1 MPLVISG
8 QTIYSDKGFP
18 LKEILCP
25 RNASKADLS
34 KVDEMDRKPL
44 LNLAK
49 PSGLKCTWSL
59 GGDICLDQTMSV
71 RCWTCG

>member
-1 MPLVISG
+1 MPLVIRG

-25 RNASKADLS
+25 RKVSKADLS

-44 LNLAK
+44 LNFAK
-49 PSGLKCTWSL
+49 PSGSKCMWSQ